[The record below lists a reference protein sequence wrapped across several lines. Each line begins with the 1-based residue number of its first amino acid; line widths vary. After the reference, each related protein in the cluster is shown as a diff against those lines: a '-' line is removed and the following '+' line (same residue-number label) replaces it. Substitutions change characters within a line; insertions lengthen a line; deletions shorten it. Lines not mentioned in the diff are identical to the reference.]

1 MMIDLQQI
9 VTEVERN
16 NYVTPD
22 QLITP
27 TVETAEPPYCR
38 KEFRKTKIVIRSRL
52 LLTYYLVL

>member
-27 TVETAEPPYCR
+27 TVETAEPPNCR
-38 KEFRKTKIVIRSRL
+38 KEFHKTKIFIRSRL
-52 LLTYYLVL
+52 LLTHYLVL